1 MPGQFQYKELR
12 TFRPFAQSALYEN
25 ANVPSQVRYGQ
36 RPSLASRLGKPYVDE
51 ADSWPVI
58 PGRSQE
64 DGACGWKI
72 TLEAVRCYSAMSE

>member
-25 ANVPSQVRYGQ
+25 ANVPSEVRYGQ

-64 DGACGWKI
+64 AEHVAGRSLWKRFGV
-72 TLEAVRCYSAMSE
+72 TAQ